1 MPQQKNGQTMYYVKL
16 RLVALDETSCMS
28 GIIFLTRLTS
38 FAVGIWLNN

>member
-28 GIIFLTRLTS
+28 GIIFLTS